1 MASQNPNSKPLYP
14 QIIDSHPDL
23 NTPFLSSNPT
33 SNSSLYPKIDPSSN
47 TNPDPNPT
55 SSSSSNLY
63 PTVDVS
69 DLAENLF
76 ASEEDHPQMEPP
88 VEEVLLKVPG
98 AVLHLIDRQ
107 RSVDLGSGEF
117 SIVRIKQGENTVA
130 VLARLGEAVQW
141 PLTPD
146 VASVKVDLSHYFF
159 SIHVPHTHGDDEEE
173 KSEAETLLNYGL
185 TFAAKGQEKLLKELD
200 QILGTYSSFSVQ
212 KVEAK
217 GKEKSEVLDT
227 SFTRSITPEE
237 AAGPKKEI
245 IEEKSAAFWTTLA
258 PNVEDYSGAIPK
270 AIAMSTGQV
279 IKGIIWCGDV
289 TTDRLKWGEDF
300 LKRKVG
306 PSSKQTEVSR
316 DALKRMKRVKKVTKM
331 SETVANGILS
341 GVLKVTGFFTSSV
354 VNSKAGKKFFSL
366 LPGEIALAS
375 LDAFGKICDA
385 VEVAGKNVLQTSST
399 VTTGFVSHRYGDQ
412 AGEMTHEGLHAA
424 GHAFGTA
431 WAVFKLRKALN
442 PKNAVKPS
450 SVAKNALKA
459 AASEVKNGKAK
470 KK

>member
-1 MASQNPNSKPLYP
+1 
-14 QIIDSHPDL
+14 
-23 NTPFLSSNPT
+23 
-33 SNSSLYPKIDPSSN
+33 
-47 TNPDPNPT
+47 
-55 SSSSSNLY
+55 
-63 PTVDVS
+63 
-69 DLAENLF
+69 
-76 ASEEDHPQMEPP
+76 MEPP
-88 VEEVLLKVPG
+88 VEEVLLKMPG

-107 RSVDLGSGEF
+107 RSVDLGLGEF
-117 SIVRIKQGENTVA
+117 SIVRIKQRENTVA
-130 VLARLGEAVQW
+130 VLARLGEAVLW

-146 VASVKVDLSHYFF
+146 VASVKIDWSHYFF
-159 SIHVPHTHGDDEEE
+159 SIHVPHTHAVADDEEE
-173 KSEAETLLNYGL
+173 KLQSETLLNYGL
-185 TFAAKGQEKLLKELD
+185 TVAAKGQEKLLKELD
-200 QILGTYSSFSVQ
+200 QILGTYSSFSAQ

-217 GKEKSEVLDT
+217 GREKSEVLDT

-237 AAGPKKEI
+237 VAGPKKEL

-270 AIAMSTGQV
+270 AIAMGTGQV

-289 TTDRLKWGEDF
+289 TAERLRWGEDF
-300 LKRKVG
+300 LKRNVG

-316 DALKRMKRVKKVTKM
+316 DALERMKSVKKVTKM
-331 SETVANGILS
+331 SETVSNGILS

-375 LDAFGKICDA
+375 LDAFDKIYDA

-399 VTTGFVSHRYGDQ
+399 VTIRFVSHRYGDQ
-412 AGEMTHEGLHAA
+412 AGEMSQEGLHVA

-431 WAVFKLRKALN
+431 WAVFKIRKALI
-442 PKNAVKPS
+442 PKNAVKSS

-459 AASEVKNGKAK
+459 AELMVKLRMAK
-470 KK
+470 L